1 MRRSAAALVVVAA
14 VLVGWR
20 WHADRHGARPTELH
34 RQAVQAVDL
43 NRATRS
49 ELLQVPGIGPSLADR
64 IVAHRDAHGRFSRVE
79 DLDRVPGFGAVT
91 VERVRPWVTV
101 LAVAAEPSVTEPDR
115 LSRKPPTR
123 HVTLK
128 PTVTLVNVNTA
139 TPDELNALPGIGPVL
154 ARRMIDER
162 ARRPFASVEDLGRVS
177 GIGPKRREA
186 LRGLVTF
193 D

>member
-1 MRRSAAALVVVAA
+1 M
-14 VLVGWR
+14 
-20 WHADRHGARPTELH
+20 
-34 RQAVQAVDL
+34 QAVDL

-64 IVAHRDAHGRFSRVE
+64 IVAYRDAHGQFARVE
-79 DLDRVPGFGAVT
+79 DLDRVPGFGAAT

-128 PTVTLVNVNTA
+128 PVAALVNVNTA
-139 TPDELNALPGIGPVL
+139 TPDELNTLPGIGPVL

-162 ARRPFASVEDLGRVS
+162 ARRPFTSVEDLGRVS